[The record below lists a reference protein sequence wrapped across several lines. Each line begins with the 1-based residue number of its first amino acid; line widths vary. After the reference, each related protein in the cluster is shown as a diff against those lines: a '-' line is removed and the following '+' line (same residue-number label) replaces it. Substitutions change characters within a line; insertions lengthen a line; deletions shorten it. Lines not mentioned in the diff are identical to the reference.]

1 MDPAT
6 LRSQLLKYPLYAFLL
21 DDTSTSHKVAPELVA
36 TSAVDLSALP
46 LSPAQDSDMKHIR
59 CPLHDPLGHV
69 IASCSLYLR
78 LGSIDPSILPHLE
91 TMRAQRVAAEAAAAE
106 AHRNGSNGGN
116 GGRSG
121 RGVWS
126 SSGGGGEAPPSSRQ
140 GATSSSPPPSTS
152 RQGSRMHGTVM
163 SAGGA
168 HSGDYSA
175 DHLSGAGTSGGVGVV
190 SFGGESVNRGT
201 GAAGHSAMLRGM
213 EPRGDSVEEQVLGMA
228 PLQVRRSVCVC
239 VRGER
244 ERRERPRGTQCAVT
258 QCAVQCDW

>member
-21 DDTSTSHKVAPELVA
+21 DDTSASHKVAPELVA

-91 TMRAQRVAAEAAAAE
+91 TMRAQRVAAEATAAE
-106 AHRNGSNGGN
+106 AHRNGGDGGRS
-116 GGRSG
+116 GRSG

-152 RQGSRMHGTVM
+152 RQGSRMRGTVM
-163 SAGGA
+163 STGGA
-168 HSGDYSA
+168 HSGDYSG
-175 DHLSGAGTSGGVGVV
+175 DHLSGAGTSGGGGVV

-201 GAAGHSAMLRGM
+201 GAAEHAVMLRGM

-228 PLQVRRSVCVC
+228 PLQVGESVSVCA
-239 VRGER
+239 RER
-244 ERRERPRGTQCAVT
+244 ERAREIERETPRGTQCAV
-258 QCAVQCDW
+258 QCGW